1 MGGGGEMMERGS
13 ATVEEMESYKNLD
26 EVDDDGKARRT
37 GTVWTAS
44 AHIITA
50 VIGSGVLSLGWAM
63 AQLGWIAGPLVLFL
77 FSIVTYYTS
86 ILLTD
91 CYRTSDP
98 VNGKRNYT
106 YMDAVKSNLDATK
119 YWLCGICQYVNLFG
133 TAVGYT
139 ITASISAQAISK
151 ANCFHYE
158 GHDANCKVSES
169 MYMIG
174 FGIAQ
179 VFLSQLPNFHDLWWL
194 SIVAA
199 IMSFVYSFI
208 AIGLSIA
215 KIISGNIESATSITG
230 LEVGVDI
237 SAAGKVWTTFQA
249 LGDIAF
255 AYSYSMILIE
265 IQDTVRSPPA
275 ENKVMK
281 KATLIGV
288 STTTTF
294 YFLCGCLGYIA
305 FGNKAPGN
313 ILTDFGFYEP
323 YWLVDFANLCVVVH
337 LVGAFQ
343 VYSQPLFAAFETWT
357 ARKYPDVKFLT
368 HEIPLITS
376 KRLKFK
382 LNMFR
387 LVWRTIFVVLCTV
400 LAIVFPFFNDVV
412 GFIGAVGFWPL
423 TVYFP
428 IEMYIQ
434 QKKIR
439 KYSGKWISMQLLSI
453 VCLLVTLAAT
463 IGSVEGVWDS
473 LRSYKPFSE

>member
-1 MGGGGEMMERGS
+1 MGEDRRMMVEKES
-13 ATVEEMESYKNLD
+13 AALDVEVSRNEEF
-26 EVDDDGKARRT
+26 DDDGRPRRT

-44 AHIITA
+44 AHIVTA
-50 VIGSGVLSLGWAM
+50 VIGSGVLSLAWSM
-63 AQLGWIAGPLVLFL
+63 SQLGWIAGPVTLFL
-77 FSIVTYYTS
+77 FSIITFFTS
-86 ILLTD
+86 SLLTN
-91 CYRTSDP
+91 CYRAPHP
-98 VNGKRNYT
+98 VTGKRNYT
-106 YMDAVKSNLDATK
+106 YMEAVRSNLGATQV
-119 YWLCGICQYVNLFG
+119 WLCGICQYVNLIG
-133 TAVGYT
+133 TAIGYT
-139 ITASISAQAISK
+139 ITASISAAAISK
-151 ANCFHYE
+151 ASCFHKK
-158 GHDANCKVSES
+158 GHEADCSVADTF
-169 MYMIG
+169 YMVG
-174 FGIAQ
+174 FGVIQ
-179 VFLSQLPNFHDLWWL
+179 IFLSQLPNFHELWWL
-194 SIVAA
+194 SILAA
-199 IMSFVYSFI
+199 VMSLTYSFI
-208 AIGLSIA
+208 AIGLSMA
-215 KIISGNIESATSITG
+215 KIISGNTGKTSITG
-230 LEVGVDI
+230 VEVGVDVD
-237 SAAGKVWTTFQA
+237 SAQKVWKACQA

-255 AYSYSMILIE
+255 AYSYSMLLIE
-265 IQDTVRSPPA
+265 IQDTLKSPPA

-281 KATLIGV
+281 KASFIGV

-294 YFLCGCLGYIA
+294 YFLCGCLGYAA

-313 ILTDFGFYEP
+313 ILTGFGFYEP
-323 YWLVDFANLCVVVH
+323 FWLIDLANICVIIH